1 VSDKTFLKVGFPFG
15 ISHFIVNI
23 VLHNLILVGQ
33 QKSII
38 AIDTM
43 KKFKTYNHLV
53 TMLFSTMSIVSR
65 LRKLSTVFLAFERR
79 INHLNLF
86 KFLEDT

>member
-1 VSDKTFLKVGFPFG
+1 MGFPFE
-15 ISHFIVNI
+15 ISLFTVDI

-53 TMLFSTMSIVSR
+53 TMLFSTMSGVSL
-65 LRKLSTVFLAFERR
+65 LRDLAFERR